1 MRGELYKICGL
12 YFTNRIQIWLVSC
25 PKYAYAVLEYACAVL
40 EHVYAA
46 LEHA

>member
-1 MRGELYKICGL
+1 MP
-12 YFTNRIQIWLVSC
+12 VSFRV
-25 PKYAYAVLEYACAVL
+25 KYAVLEYACAVL